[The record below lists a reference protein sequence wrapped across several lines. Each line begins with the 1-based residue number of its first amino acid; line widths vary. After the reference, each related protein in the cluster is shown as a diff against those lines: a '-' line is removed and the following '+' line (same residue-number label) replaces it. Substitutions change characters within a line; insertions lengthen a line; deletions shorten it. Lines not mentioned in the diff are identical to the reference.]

1 MTFFQLDKLDSTLIY
16 TATYQPTW
24 VFISILVAV
33 LSTYAALEATFQ
45 AQSQTNFST
54 KFLWV
59 LISAF
64 TFGVGIWAM
73 HFIGMLALK
82 LPCHVRYDLPE
93 TMLSII
99 PSIFVSGLVF
109 GVDSFAKNQLTHGLN
124 SLFLALGVALMHY
137 SGMAAMLM
145 EAEIR
150 YSPELFTVSI
160 LGAIGLAYLAL
171 RIKASANSNNK
182 ARTLGVAIVMGC
194 AVSVMHYSAIAAT
207 FFIKN
212 PDSLSGDLPVNL
224 DSVALL
230 VTVITSFIALLC
242 LTLASY
248 SRSKETKNQLMFSEE
263 RLMFALESSGDCIWQ
278 WSLLSDEVM
287 FSSTW
292 VNKLAFTEESVFTT
306 GQTWLNNI
314 HPDDLEAVK
323 LSIEQCFSGETPA
336 FYSEHRL
343 RGKQDWLWVLSRG
356 KVVMR
361 DKDNKPTEMLGTLID
376 ISERKEFAREIEYL
390 AFFDSLTGLPN
401 RRMFLDR
408 LKQGL
413 VDIKRNPQCSAI
425 IFIDLDRFKFF
436 NDKHGQDNGDLLLQE
451 IANRI
456 KASVHDY
463 DVVARLS
470 SDEFVVMLNLLDND
484 QDKATL
490 EAESFSKPLLASIN
504 EKYNLV
510 GYEHQISASMGVYVF
525 DEREENI
532 EDILKYANTATY
544 HAKKQGGNSICF
556 FNLDMQ
562 KLINDRLKLEED
574 LQVAIAGNQFE
585 LHYQAQFKSQLG
597 IIGAEVLIRWR
608 HPVRGLVSPYEFIP
622 IAEETGLI
630 LPIGRWVLNVACDQ
644 VRHWQTN
651 PAMQHLSLAINVS
664 ARQFQEANFVQS
676 VTDAIQGDPLIGNKI
691 KLELT
696 ESLLIENIDETI
708 EKMKALIALGV
719 KFSMDDFGTGYSS
732 LSYLSKLP
740 FSQLKIDQS
749 FVRNIGINDLDN
761 NIIKTIIGMGESLNM
776 RVIAEGVETPAQ
788 REFLLQHLCDYFQ
801 GYLFSKPLVLNE
813 FEDLVISQGAGF
825 KLSVD

>member
-1 MTFFQLDKLDSTLIY
+1 
-16 TATYQPTW
+16 
-24 VFISILVAV
+24 V
-33 LSTYAALEATFQ
+33 LHLLYE
-45 AQSQTNFST
+45 
-54 KFLWV
+54 
-59 LISAF
+59 
-64 TFGVGIWAM
+64 FG
-73 HFIGMLALK
+73 
-82 LPCHVRYDLPE
+82 
-93 TMLSII
+93 S
-99 PSIFVSGLVF
+99 
-109 GVDSFAKNQLTHGLN
+109 
-124 SLFLALGVALMHY
+124 
-137 SGMAAMLM
+137 
-145 EAEIR
+145 
-150 YSPELFTVSI
+150 
-160 LGAIGLAYLAL
+160 
-171 RIKASANSNNK
+171 
-182 ARTLGVAIVMGC
+182 
-194 AVSVMHYSAIAAT
+194 
-207 FFIKN
+207 
-212 PDSLSGDLPVNL
+212 
-224 DSVALL
+224 
-230 VTVITSFIALLC
+230 
-242 LTLASY
+242 
-248 SRSKETKNQLMFSEE
+248 
-263 RLMFALESSGDCIWQ
+263 
-278 WSLLSDEVM
+278 
-287 FSSTW
+287 
-292 VNKLAFTEESVFTT
+292 
-306 GQTWLNNI
+306 
-314 HPDDLEAVK
+314 
-323 LSIEQCFSGETPA
+323 
-336 FYSEHRL
+336 
-343 RGKQDWLWVLSRG
+343 
-356 KVVMR
+356 
-361 DKDNKPTEMLGTLID
+361 
-376 ISERKEFAREIEYL
+376 
-390 AFFDSLTGLPN
+390 
-401 RRMFLDR
+401 
-408 LKQGL
+408 
-413 VDIKRNPQCSAI
+413 
-425 IFIDLDRFKFF
+425 F

-456 KASVHDY
+456 RTSVHDY

-484 QDKATL
+484 LDKATL

-510 GYEHQISASMGVYVF
+510 GYEHQISVSMGVYVF

-585 LHYQAQFKSQLG
+585 LHYQAQFKNQLG